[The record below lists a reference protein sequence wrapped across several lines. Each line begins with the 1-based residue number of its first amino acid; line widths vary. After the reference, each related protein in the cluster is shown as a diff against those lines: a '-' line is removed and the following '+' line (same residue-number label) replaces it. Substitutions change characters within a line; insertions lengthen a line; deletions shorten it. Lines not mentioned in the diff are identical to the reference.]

1 MKSMIGDNSN
11 LIPDFAEDKEE
22 PKQEAPKFA
31 PKTNGLQGPKPEV
44 LAKTAPKVLEKK
56 EPEEA
61 KAKEITIESSSL
73 APLDPE
79 PKVVIGDAITGAFD
93 ALPGFESISNN
104 STISTIIAQQGI
116 TIEDTR

>member
-1 MKSMIGDNSN
+1 MKSMIGDNSEA
-11 LIPDFAEDKEE
+11 IPDFDESKEE

-31 PKTNGLQGPKPEV
+31 PKTNGLQGAKPESLV
-44 LAKTAPKVLEKK
+44 KVAPKVLVKK
-56 EPEEA
+56 EPEEV
-61 KAKEITIESSSL
+61 KKDITIESSSL

-93 ALPGFESISNN
+93 ALPGFGTAGNTSSN
-104 STISTIIAQQGI
+104 STIIAQQGI